1 MDGIE
6 LKGSVVL
13 DEETLEKLKV
23 KIREEVIEEIKQM
36 DMIATRVLIL

>member
-23 KIREEVIEEIKQM
+23 KIREEVIEEIGYDKNS
-36 DMIATRVLIL
+36 DNYVE